1 MHSLPHT
8 SDFTP
13 GILLTHSLSGSGAR
27 MLGRRRERLPK
38 MSGSVLPQLSLPSIF
53 AAHLR
58 STQLPAK
65 LEEEPGAPR
74 LDKTPSAKVQRHLSN
89 ASSTQG
95 SRLRSALAA
104 LVPCTSEA
112 EKQALQDEID
122 NLRDELR
129 ELKKKER
136 ESRPEDLAQMQA
148 MEAYYKVEL
157 RNREENYNQLFDAFA
172 TCSPSPGLL
181 DHDVGAYMSAWTSQS
196 PTQSTALSRASSP
209 FSLLGQVSADDE

>member
-1 MHSLPHT
+1 
-8 SDFTP
+8 
-13 GILLTHSLSGSGAR
+13 

-58 STQLPAK
+58 STPLPAK

-196 PTQSTALSRASSP
+196 PAQSAALSRASSP

>member
-1 MHSLPHT
+1 
-8 SDFTP
+8 
-13 GILLTHSLSGSGAR
+13 

-58 STQLPAK
+58 STPLPAK

-74 LDKTPSAKVQRHLSN
+74 LVKTPPVPPEKVQRHLSN

-95 SRLRSALAA
+95 SRLRCALAA

-112 EKQALQDEID
+112 AKQALQDEID
-122 NLRDELR
+122 TLRDELR

-136 ESRPEDLAQMQA
+136 KSWPEDLAQMQA

-157 RNREENYNQLFDAFA
+157 RHREENYNQLFDAFA

-196 PTQSTALSRASSP
+196 PAQSAAPSRASSP